1 MDIYSGRKKR
11 ERINGKE
18 KKEITQARIHTLY
31 RNQLEVDY
39 KFKCT
44 TQNYKTYREICN
56 RNKNDVVFNLLL
68 KAQPRKNKVHKQDL
82 TKIKKVFALQKI
94 PLRR

>member
-1 MDIYSGRKKR
+1 MEGKRKK

-44 TQNYKTYREICN
+44 TQNYKTYREICK
-56 RNKNDVVFNLLL
+56 RNESKVVFNVLL

-82 TKIKKVFALQKI
+82 TKIKKFLLSK
-94 PLRR
+94 RSH